1 MSRGDCDMTWLKIIS
16 KIAGLLLVRQ
26 QIHDLAALL
35 HIYALSGEAQSVYS
49 GFK

>member
-1 MSRGDCDMTWLKIIS
+1 MSRDECEMARPKTIS

-49 GFK
+49 SFK